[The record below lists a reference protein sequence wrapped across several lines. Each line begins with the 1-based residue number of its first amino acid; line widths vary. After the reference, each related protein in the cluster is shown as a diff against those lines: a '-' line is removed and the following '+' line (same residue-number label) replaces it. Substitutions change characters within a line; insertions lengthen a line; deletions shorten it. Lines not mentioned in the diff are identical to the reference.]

1 MSTSNSSLQEPIC
14 IPPEFTTEFKTVEE
28 MFLWIAS
35 HKPLR
40 RDIYIKSR
48 ILMITF
54 CVGPTS
60 CSIQTWYDGTKA
72 GFWIEYCI
80 NNKLVSHKIH
90 LFEKK
95 NFFQYL
101 NEYFLIPDEYEQWM
115 KQFAKDIENSK
126 RLKQLHDSGKCVGPQ
141 KFCRYCIQKQCDD

>member
-1 MSTSNSSLQEPIC
+1 MSTSNSSLQEPTC
-14 IPPEFTTEFKTVEE
+14 IPNEFTTEFKTVEE

-80 NNKLVSHKIH
+80 NNNKT
-90 LFEKK
+90 FP
-95 NFFQYL
+95 QYEVHSM
-101 NEYFLIPDEYEQWM
+101 NVIGKVNIKSY
-115 KQFAKDIENSK
+115 IESFK
-126 RLKQLHDSGKCVGPQ
+126 STIK
-141 KFCRYCIQKQCDD
+141 

>member
-1 MSTSNSSLQEPIC
+1 MSTSNSSLQEPTY
-14 IPPEFTTEFKTVEE
+14 IPPEFTVEE
-28 MFLWIAS
+28 MLLFIAS

-60 CSIQTWYDGTKA
+60 CSIQTCDEGA
-72 GFWIEYCI
+72 ESGFSIEYYI
-80 NNKLVSHKIH
+80 NNKFVSHKIH
-90 LFEKK
+90 LFGKQI
-95 NFFQYL
+95 FFQYL
-101 NEYFLIPDEYEQWM
+101 KKYFLIQAEYEQWM
-115 KQFAKDIENSK
+115 EQFEKDIENSK

-141 KFCRYCIQKQCDD
+141 KFCRYCIQKQRDD